1 MPRMTIEFPDKV
13 NTLLEELAKKD
24 QISKTEVL
32 RRALALYSYAH
43 EETEEK
49 NRRVSIT
56 DEHDRIVKDILF
68 N

>member
-13 NTLLEELAKKD
+13 NNMLEELAKKD

-32 RRALALYSYAH
+32 RRALALYSFAH
-43 EETEEK
+43 QETENK
-49 NRRVSIT
+49 KRKVSIT
-56 DEHDRIVKDILF
+56 DDQNKVIKDILF

>member
-13 NTLLEELAKKD
+13 NNMLEALAKKD
-24 QISKTEVL
+24 QISKAEVL

-43 EETEEK
+43 EETEKK
-49 NRRVSIT
+49 NRKVSIT
-56 DEHDRIVKDILF
+56 DEQDKIIKDILF